1 MERPNKKMLIVIIM
15 IILALALT
23 VAYAVLASQMDI
35 VGTGKIDG
43 AQWDVHFVNLQS
55 SGLTTTGTANVKN
68 VNLNSTVI
76 TLSVELEKPLDSVTY
91 VFDVVNEGTLDAQ
104 MYDVKLPNMEA
115 LKANHIYYQISYYTL
130 TNEELILS
138 SDMTEE
144 EHKAVIKKMNQDI
157 LTAGTLEN
165 EQVTISNNGKRRMKV
180 YVQYKDINN
189 EQFENSSMNFDLAT
203 WLFYK
208 QATQ

>member
-68 VNLNSTVI
+68 VDLNSTVI

-91 VFDVVNEGTLDAQ
+91 IFDVVNEGTLDAQ

-144 EHKAVIKKMNQDI
+144 EHKAVIKKMTQDV

-165 EQVTISNNGKRRMKV
+165 EQVIISNNGRRRMKV
-180 YVQYKDINN
+180 YVEYKDINN
-189 EQFENSSMNFDLAT
+189 EQFGSSSMNFDLAT

-208 QATQ
+208 QAT